1 MTRSTPHPLTTRR
14 LLTIA
19 LLGLTAAL
27 SSPGNAHAQQTNEQ
41 MAARCS
47 ELGAI
52 FDKYGTRRSE
62 GSGGPDMI
70 RLGAGIDCQKGR
82 YQQGIKALED
92 LLQRNK
98 IPYPPAS

>member
-1 MTRSTPHPLTTRR
+1 MTLLAR
-14 LLTIA
+14 LL
-19 LLGLTAAL
+19 LLAGLAAML
-27 SSPGNAHAQQTNEQ
+27 PGGVQAQQTNEQ
-41 MAARCS
+41 LAARCA

-52 FDKYGTRRSE
+52 FDRYGTRRSE

-92 LLQRNK
+92 LLDRNR
-98 IPYPPAS
+98 ISYPKG